1 MSEKPVY
8 IGTSPSYENA
18 ANKTDVP
25 RYSDEEKDEFARF
38 ASTPEPELVY
48 ESDKKKAEEEDKPK
62 PEGES
67 KKEEAPKGG
76 PEITQPSTGR

>member
-48 ESDKKKAEEEDKPK
+48 ESDKKAEEEGKPK
-62 PEGES
+62 PEGEP

-76 PEITQPSTGR
+76 PEVAQPSTGR